1 MRSTRHLASL
11 TSLATLALALG
22 GCLSSGQAPV
32 AGPPQPAGPK
42 PLVGWLA
49 GPAGDP
55 LDAADRERAYAAQIA
70 AAETGQR
77 ASWRS
82 AKGHFGFVEPA
93 AEASGTGGACRAFS
107 HTMYIDGRVQ
117 RGGGSACRG
126 AAGWDVV
133 S

>member
-1 MRSTRHLASL
+1 MRSTRHLAFL
-11 TSLATLALALG
+11 TGLAALALG
-22 GCLSSGQAPV
+22 GCLSSSPSSVADPPRS
-32 AGPPQPAGPK
+32 AGPR

-49 GPAGDP
+49 GPAGEP
-55 LDAADRERAYAAQIA
+55 LEAADRERAYAAQIT

-82 AKGHFGFVEPA
+82 VKGHFGFVEPA
-93 AEASGTGGACRAFS
+93 AEASGAGGACRAFS
-107 HTMYIDGRVQ
+107 HTIYIDGRVQ

-126 AAGWDVV
+126 AGGWDVV